1 MSESEFVP
9 ASSEAEQES
18 PPDTSEEVAPA
29 APDTTD
35 EEPQT
40 PVAPTPALPPEAQG
54 EANGGPLGCCLGI
67 TIGLIFGLLLGLVA
81 FANFGSAILTNA
93 FHGDPLTY
101 VRIATAIFG
110 GIGVI
115 LGGPIGWRIGKRVY
129 REYDKPV
136 VKDSKS
142 KSKPM
147 PKSAR

>member
-1 MSESEFVP
+1 MSEENPVP
-9 ASSEAEQES
+9 ASSQEES
-18 PPDTSEEVAPA
+18 SLYLSEEVTPTDQDA
-29 APDTTD
+29 TD
-35 EEPQT
+35 EDAQESVVP
-40 PVAPTPALPPEAQG
+40 APTLPPEAQG

-67 TIGLIFGLLLGLVA
+67 TVGLMFGLLIGLIG

-129 REYDKPV
+129 REYDRPV
-136 VKDSKS
+136 VKDRRS
-142 KSKPM
+142 KSKPI

>member
-9 ASSEAEQES
+9 ASSESEQEPS
-18 PPDTSEEVAPA
+18 LDSEEIAPA
-29 APDTTD
+29 APDITG

-40 PVAPTPALPPEAQG
+40 PAEPTPALPPEAQE

-67 TIGLIFGLLLGLVA
+67 TIGVMFGLLIGLIG

-101 VRIATAIFG
+101 VRIATAVFG

-115 LGGPIGWRIGKRVY
+115 IGGPIGWRIGKRVY

-136 VKDSKS
+136 VNDRKS
-142 KSKPM
+142 ESKPT